1 MGFLC
6 VFGHGIARTLRIP
19 YGTQAGT
26 IRTRADTVRVR
37 DDAVRGLGTTVSK
50 LTVSSRVCPS
60 GFRMFVLFVYRS
72 HVVRDGRLG
81 PVRGP

>member
-1 MGFLC
+1 MHTGALWVFC
-6 VFGHGIARTLRIP
+6 VFLVTGSQERIP

-72 HVVRDGRLG
+72 HVVRDGR
-81 PVRGP
+81 